1 MYAISRIESKPGIW
15 CWSVNFRRRGQP
27 HFKSFYD
34 LQSGGSRRALAAAI
48 AWRDSQLAK
57 TKVLSKREFHELV
70 RTNNQSGV
78 PGVQFIQPKT
88 QPHGSWQARLKLPGG
103 KEMTRTFSVLK
114 HGYEGAFEQAV
125 EARNEL
131 LELVE
136 DKPYLQHPTAKRFA
150 SERSAIQGLPPLGRR
165 SRQKHPI
172 TPSSD

>member
-34 LQSGGSRRALAAAI
+34 LQSGGSRKALAAAI
-48 AWRDSQLAK
+48 QWRDSQLAK
-57 TKVLSKREFHELV
+57 TQALSKREFHQLV

-78 PGVQFIQPKT
+78 PGVQFIQPKSRP
-88 QPHGSWQARLKLPGG
+88 QGSWQARMKLPDG

-125 EARNEL
+125 EARNDL
-131 LELVE
+131 LGLVE
-136 DKPYLQHPTAKRFA
+136 DKPYLQHPIAKQFA
-150 SERSAIQGLPPLGRR
+150 SERSTIQGFPPSRRR

>member
-1 MYAISRIESKPGIW
+1 M
-15 CWSVNFRRRGQP
+15 
-27 HFKSFYD
+27 
-34 LQSGGSRRALAAAI
+34 
-48 AWRDSQLAK
+48 
-57 TKVLSKREFHELV
+57 V

-78 PGVQFIQPKT
+78 PGVQFIQPKS

-103 KEMTRTFSVLK
+103 KEITRTFSVLK

-131 LELVE
+131 LGLVE
-136 DKPYLQHPTAKRFA
+136 DKPYLQHPIAKQFA
-150 SERSAIQGLPPLGRR
+150 SERSTIQGFPPLRQR